1 MLDHSIL
8 PGIAVNAEWLKL
20 MANAAKLALTATG
33 PVVGAVEDF
42 PAIGTPGRKAA
53 KLQRMK
59 RALKGQHTRVGRA
72 A

>member
-1 MLDHSIL
+1 
-8 PGIAVNAEWLKL
+8 